1 MIIRCPDGVLINM
14 DWVVSV
20 KASAHVV
27 AFEIRAQGGN
37 IYLPCES
44 EEQAREIVDLIFQA
58 RVSRLDLG
66 GSLESA
72 SEKMTPGGSGRE

>member
-1 MIIRCPDGVLINM
+1 MIIRCPDGRLINM

-20 KASAHVV
+20 NASAHVV

-44 EEQAREIVDLIFQA
+44 EERAREIVDLIFRA
-58 RVSRLDLG
+58 RVNGWTWGDLWNR
-66 GSLESA
+66 
-72 SEKMTPGGSGRE
+72 KK